1 MARVFKKSDANR
13 LALPGRISHEVVCG
27 ENGARG
33 VTVRLVEVPPAKAGE
48 ASRGPHVHHGFEEC
62 IYVLS
67 GRGVTHAG
75 GREYPLEP
83 GDTLLVPADERH
95 KTVCAGSEPLLL
107 VCFFPVADIRP
118 GTEEFAASAPT

>member
-1 MARVFKKSDANR
+1 MARVFTKADGKR
-13 LALPGRISHEVVCG
+13 LALPGRISHEIVCG

-33 VTVRLVEVPPAKAGE
+33 VTVRLVEVPPTKPGE
-48 ASRGPHVHHGFEEC
+48 TPRGPHVHHGFEEC

-75 GREYPLEP
+75 GREHRLQP
-83 GDTLLVPADERH
+83 GDTLLVPAGESH
-95 KTVCAGSEPLLL
+95 KTVCTGSEPLLL

-118 GTEEFAASAPT
+118 GTEEFPASAST